1 MLWNSSCVVFKS
13 DGQKYVVWMTLNFI
27 WRNLNTLVSTNQK
40 AFKVNSLSISF
51 VAGVAIVSS
60 CLLMAI
66 MLIIVWQQ
74 RRSIEQQLAQKQ
86 IESDYQ
92 QRMLRLALEA
102 QENER
107 KRVSKALHDDA
118 GILLQTLRTTA
129 LSLTKNAPEADKNEF
144 KTLIDQLNETVLR
157 ISWDLMPT
165 SLERFGLVEALD
177 ELCSRFSVREA
188 MAITFTTTGPTAPM
202 DKNQEILLYRIV
214 QETLDNAIRH
224 AQASAIEIHFEWSET
239 ELCIVTRDN
248 GIGFEMPQKNKQN
261 INQYGLGLFN
271 IENRAGLL
279 QGYVS
284 FEKNVPTGTIVRIV
298 LPQQGYAKN

>member
-1 MLWNSSCVVFKS
+1 
-13 DGQKYVVWMTLNFI
+13 
-27 WRNLNTLVSTNQK
+27 
-40 AFKVNSLSISF
+40 VNSLSISLIAW
-51 VAGVAIVSS
+51 VAIAGACLLVAIV
-60 CLLMAI
+60 
-66 MLIIVWQQ
+66 LIFFFWQQ
-74 RRSIEQQLAQKQ
+74 RRCVAKQLAQKQ
-86 IESDYQ
+86 LESDYQ

-129 LSLTKNAPEADKNEF
+129 LSLTKNSPEAEKNEF
-144 KTLIDQLNETVLR
+144 KNLIDQLNETVLR

-177 ELCSRFSVREA
+177 EMCSRFSVREA
-188 MAITFTTTGPTAPM
+188 MAITFTTTGPTAPL

-224 AQASAIEIHFEWSET
+224 AKASAIEIHFEWSEA
-239 ELCIVTRDN
+239 ELCIVIRDN

-271 IENRAGLL
+271 IENRASLL

>member
-1 MLWNSSCVVFKS
+1 
-13 DGQKYVVWMTLNFI
+13 
-27 WRNLNTLVSTNQK
+27 
-40 AFKVNSLSISF
+40 VNSLSISF
-51 VAGVAIVSS
+51 VVAVVIVGL
-60 CLLMAI
+60 CLLVAMI
-66 MLIIVWQQ
+66 LIFVFWQQ
-74 RRSIEQQLAQKQ
+74 RRNVEKQLAQKQ
-86 IESDYQ
+86 IESDHQ

-107 KRVSKALHDDA
+107 KRVSKALHDEA
-118 GILLQTLRTTA
+118 GILLQTLRSTA
-129 LSLTKNAPEADKNEF
+129 LSLTKNAAEADKNEI
-144 KTLIDQLNETVLR
+144 KNLIDKLNATILR
-157 ISWDLMPT
+157 ISWDLMPP

-177 ELCSRFSVREA
+177 ELCNRSSVREA
-188 MAITFTTTGPTAPM
+188 MAITFTTTGSTAPL

-214 QETLDNAIRH
+214 QEALDNAIRH
-224 AQASAIEIHFEWSET
+224 AKASVIAIHFEWSEAQ
-239 ELCIVTRDN
+239 LCIDIRDN

-284 FEKNVPTGTIVRIV
+284 FEKNVPTGTIVKIL